1 MEIEEL
7 NKMYG
12 KDNWWI
18 RKVSKDAKGK
28 PNLTLSSLYLEKIKV
43 NVGDKVLVAVKDG
56 KIIIQRI

>member
-1 MEIEEL
+1 MDIKRL
-7 NKMYG
+7 DKMYG

-28 PNLTLSSLYLEKIKV
+28 PNLTLSSLYLEKIKA

-56 KIIIQRI
+56 RVIIQKI

>member
-1 MEIEEL
+1 MDIKKL
-7 NKMYG
+7 DKMYG

-28 PNLTLSSLYLEKIKV
+28 PNLTLSSIYLEKIKA

-56 KIIIQRI
+56 RVIIQKI